1 MTIKF
6 LSSRGTTTS
15 DIARLLGVTEGTVR
29 YHLERLH
36 LSAVD
41 GCSRQLFRA
50 EAVAEAI
57 ETWRAAQEDG
67 SIWRRCTTGWSA
79 NTIMPAACAR
89 SSATGCGDNQLPRAG
104 AAPGGDARRGAGP
117 GRLGALSR
125 ASWLAGSKDALRL
138 TAKAAAGQAARS
150 ASAASGNR
158 RASTLTL
165 SERQF
170 QGIHLPWPRTQ
181 AEFRGQSGTYGK

>member
-1 MTIKF
+1 MGRLDTEARMIIKV
-6 LSSRGTTTS
+6 LSSRGTMTS
-15 DIARLLGVTEGTVR
+15 DIARLLDVTERTVR

-79 NTIMPAACAR
+79 NTIMPAACAW
-89 SSATGCGDNQLPRAG
+89 SSATGQGDIRLPPRGRAPPVHENM
-104 AAPGGDARRGAGP
+104 AKPLVTVAESIDLSDGDRREVGFC
-117 GRLGALSR
+117 
-125 ASWLAGSKDALRL
+125 
-138 TAKAAAGQAARS
+138 QV
-150 ASAASGNR
+150 
-158 RASTLTL
+158 
-165 SERQF
+165 
-170 QGIHLPWPRTQ
+170 IHP
-181 AEFRGQSGTYGK
+181 A